1 MKQAIQ
7 NFLRLV
13 EKNDFLEA
21 HEILEDNWRTYKNT
35 PHLRDESFLI
45 KGLINGATAL
55 VLQQLQRESSAYK
68 VWNTFKKY
76 EPLVDTITSEHIQDY
91 KQAIKLLHLKYE
103 KFFTCK
109 SI

>member
-7 NFLRLV
+7 KFLHLV
-13 EKNDFLEA
+13 EKNNFLEA
-21 HEILEDNWRTYKNT
+21 HEVLEDNWHTYKKT
-35 PHLRDESFLI
+35 PHLKDESFLI

-55 VLQQLQRESSAYK
+55 ALQQLQRESSAHK

-76 EPLVDTITSEHIQDY
+76 EPLIETISSEHIQDY
-91 KQAIKLLHLKYE
+91 QEAINLLNLKYQQL
-103 KFFTCK
+103 FTCK